1 MHAVAGAGAASLL
14 VESGHPRLPSSFA
27 KPSGYQVFR
36 PGQARLRL
44 ILNGQ
49 SSPLVSETVR
59 LGPGKHT
66 VVAVGDGKNVDLLV
80 YRDDGVEPGKA
91 TLRAIHVA
99 AEVGKADV
107 SLDGKTVV
115 TGVGLGDATD
125 YLPVPPGRHSVA
137 VTRPGGE
144 GGALV
149 KAQVRSVAG
158 TASTAFVV
166 GSAGMPAQVV
176 LTEDGTAGPTAAP
189 ATGLGGATSD
199 GAWLLILGSSLIGGA
214 LGGTSYV
221 LARRTR
227 TRGAL
232 QVATPKSATA
242 PPETPAPSSV
252 AAEPPAGSR
261 SPPSSP
267 RRPPRLPPP
276 PSSPRPPPR
285 PQTRRHRRPARQGR
299 WRQRPTPPARRR
311 CPRCHRCRGCP
322 CSLRRRRS

>member
-1 MHAVAGAGAASLL
+1 M
-14 VESGHPRLPSSFA
+14 
-27 KPSGYQVFR
+27 
-36 PGQARLRL
+36 
-44 ILNGQ
+44 
-49 SSPLVSETVR
+49 
-59 LGPGKHT
+59 
-66 VVAVGDGKNVDLLV
+66 

-107 SLDGKTVV
+107 HVDGKTVV

-137 VTRPGGE
+137 VTRPGGT

-149 KAQVRSVAG
+149 KAHVRAVAG

-189 ATGLGGATSD
+189 ATGLGGASSD
-199 GAWLLILGSSLIGGA
+199 GTWLLILGSSLIGGA

-232 QVATPKSATA
+232 QVATPASAAA
-242 PPETPAPSSV
+242 PPE
-252 AAEPPAGSR
+252 PPAHPPWPRSR
-261 SPPSSP
+261 PPRPRPPPSP
-267 RRPPRLPPP
+267 RRRPPRLPPASVAAETPREPAPASVAAETPATPAASSVAAGP
-276 PSSPRPPPR
+276 PVKPDQKKASEGRWAKGRAAGPPR
-285 PQTRRHRRPARQGR
+285 AAPDATAAAAAVLTPA
-299 WRQRPTPPARRR
+299 PSVMTAADEAPLPAE
-311 CPRCHRCRGCP
+311 GT
-322 CSLRRRRS
+322 